1 MVELQMDDRKAE
13 RTGYRASLIGLRQAE
28 RDYSELADRI
38 RLEVRHAVRRMI
50 QEESSMII
58 QSQNVRDNE
67 VRLTAARLRYEE
79 GLIDN
84 RDVVDAINDLQD
96 AKDRLA
102 QAQARRRQAVLAFL
116 RDTGTL
122 RVGDDGGLL
131 DGSAEIR

>member
-1 MVELQMDDRKAE
+1 
-13 RTGYRASLIGLRQAE
+13 
-28 RDYSELADRI
+28 
-38 RLEVRHAVRRMI
+38 
-50 QEESSMII
+50 MII